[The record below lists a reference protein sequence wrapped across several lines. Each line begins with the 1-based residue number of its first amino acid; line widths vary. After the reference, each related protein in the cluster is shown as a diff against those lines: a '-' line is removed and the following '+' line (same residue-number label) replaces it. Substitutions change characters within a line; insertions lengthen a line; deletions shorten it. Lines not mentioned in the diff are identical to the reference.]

1 MNMTYEFLHSVFPNY
16 TKEMYIGNEPKCFRP
31 HINEDSIEEYD
42 DYPNNG
48 QAHIYHDEL
57 IYGDYKLAENT
68 TCLICN
74 GMMQIFYNGGESKNC
89 WRWTNENGG
98 TVYGEKYISE
108 AKLRRLLNVKKDD
121 SKAWR
126 IFKKKMME
134 LFEEA
139 SFKGEYRDL

>member
-1 MNMTYEFLHSVFPNY
+1 MATYEFLHSVLPNY
-16 TKEMYIGNEPKCFRP
+16 TKEMYVGNEPKQLLP
-31 HINEDSIEEYD
+31 HVNGGLVEVYD

-48 QAHIYHDEL
+48 RVFVYGDEL
-57 IYGDYKLAENT
+57 IHGDYKLGT
-68 TCLICN
+68 RTDCFICGDRMWIKHN
-74 GMMQIFYNGGESKNC
+74 SGVPEDFWVWDNVNRGE
-89 WRWTNENGG
+89 
-98 TVYGEKYISE
+98 VYGEQYISE

-126 IFKKKMME
+126 IFRKKMME

>member
-1 MNMTYEFLHSVFPNY
+1 MDYEFLHSIFPNY
-16 TKEMYIGNEPKCFRP
+16 TKEMYTGNEPKRFLP
-31 HINEDSIEEYD
+31 HINGDSIEEYD

-48 QAHIYHDEL
+48 RAHIYHDEL
-57 IYGDYKLAENT
+57 IHGDYRLAKNT
-68 TCLICN
+68 TCFICN
-74 GMMQIFYNGGESKNC
+74 GMMQIIYNGGLEKNC
-89 WRWTNENGG
+89 WAWTNADGG
-98 TVYGEKYISE
+98 TIYGEKYISE

>member
-1 MNMTYEFLHSVFPNY
+1 MDYEFLHSVFPNY
-16 TKEMYIGNEPKCFRP
+16 TKEMYMGNEPKRLLP
-31 HINEDSIEEYD
+31 HINGDSIEEYD
-42 DYPNNG
+42 DYPNLG
-48 QAHIYHDEL
+48 QVQIYHDEL
-57 IYGDYKLAENT
+57 TIGSYTLVENV
-68 TCLICN
+68 TCFICN
-74 GMMQIFYNGGESKNC
+74 GMMQIIYNGGLKKNC
-89 WRWTNENGG
+89 WAWTNADGG
-98 TVYGEKYISE
+98 TIYGEKYISE